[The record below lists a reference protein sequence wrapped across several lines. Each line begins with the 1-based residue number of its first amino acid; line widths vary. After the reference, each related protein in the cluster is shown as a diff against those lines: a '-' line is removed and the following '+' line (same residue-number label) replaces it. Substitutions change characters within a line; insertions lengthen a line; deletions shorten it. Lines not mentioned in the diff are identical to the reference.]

1 MSCCLNVWLA
11 HSRLLFALES
21 PSGFSFSVFY
31 VEGKTYIHTYTHTHE
46 HRVGE
51 HLLRRGAPLPQQ
63 DLSGLLVI
71 FVLSCFVTK
80 TGPSTHLN
88 LSDLFLFSP
97 CCCWSLRVLASSF
110 SCCYAFS
117 HLKSSFF
124 GFFTLHSSL
133 PAL

>member
-1 MSCCLNVWLA
+1 MSCCLDVWLA

-31 VEGKTYIHTYTHTHE
+31 VEGKTYMHTYTHT
-46 HRVGE
+46 RAQC
-51 HLLRRGAPLPQQ
+51 RRTPPPQSNAVTAARFIKTASNICPQ
-63 DLSGLLVI
+63 LFRDENRTINSSQSIG
-71 FVLSCFVTK
+71 FVF
-80 TGPSTHLN
+80 
-88 LSDLFLFSP
+88 FSP

-124 GFFTLHSSL
+124 GFLTLHSSL